1 MLSKRWGVAQPLIV
15 AGVLFVLVSAFWKEW
30 RKGRSKG
37 SSLI

>member
-1 MLSKRWGVAQPLIV
+1 M
-15 AGVLFVLVSAFWKEW
+15 VSAFWKEW